1 MPAFEPPTSAN
12 GEWHVD
18 EPALEAITLGAA
30 ILGTGGG
37 GSPYIGW
44 LRTRQQLRAGRQINV
59 VRLEDLDDG
68 DLIIPT
74 SSIGAPTVSNEKIE
88 RGDECLRAV
97 EVIEDYLG
105 REAVAVVTDE
115 IGGSNALEPMIVAA
129 LKDIAVVDAD
139 AMGRAFPELQMSTF
153 FIYGLQPYPTALADE
168 KNNHV
173 LFKEATSPVWL
184 ERAARAVT
192 IQMGC
197 HAGMAGPPMT
207 VAQAKKLAIPGT
219 VRQAWRLGQTVLEA
233 RTTKRNPISE
243 VIGLE
248 GGSLLL
254 RGKIVDVNRRT
265 TQGFARG
272 TMTLE
277 GFDQFE
283 GKSYS
288 IEFQNENL
296 ICRAAEQILATV
308 PDLIC
313 VLDSETATPVTTEEL
328 RYGFRVSVIGLPAP
342 PQLTTPEALEVVGPR
357 AFNLD
362 ADYRPLAFS
371 QSPA

>member
-1 MPAFEPPTSAN
+1 MPASDPPAAAN
-12 GEWHVD
+12 GEWHID
-18 EPALEAITLGAA
+18 EAALEAISLGAA

-44 LRTRQQLRAGRQINV
+44 LRTRQQLRAGKCIKV
-59 VRLEDLDDG
+59 VRLEDLHDG
-68 DLIIPT
+68 DLIIAT
-74 SSIGAPTVSNEKIE
+74 SSIGAPTVSNEKIG

-105 REAVAVVTDE
+105 RPAAALVTDE

-129 LKDIAVVDAD
+129 LKDIPVIDAD
-139 AMGRAFPELQMSTF
+139 GMGRAFPEVQMTTF
-153 FIYGLQPYPTALADE
+153 YIYGLDPYPTALTDE
-168 KNNHV
+168 KGNCV
-173 LFKEATSPVWL
+173 LFKHATSPIWL

-207 VAQAKKLAIPGT
+207 VRQAKKIAIPGT

-233 RTTKRNPISE
+233 RMTKRDPIFA
-243 VIGLE
+243 VINRE
-248 GGSLLL
+248 GGSLLM
-254 RGKIVDVNRRT
+254 RGKIVDVDRRA

-272 TMTLE
+272 TISLE
-277 GFDQFE
+277 GFDEFE
-283 GKSYS
+283 GKSYA

-296 ICRAAEQILATV
+296 ICRAGEQVLATV

-313 VLDSETATPVTTEEL
+313 VLDSESGTPVTTEEL
-328 RYGFRVSVIGLPAP
+328 RYGFRVSVVGLPAP
-342 PQLTTPEALEVVGPR
+342 SQLTTPEALDVVGPR

-362 ADYRPLAFS
+362 VDYRPLDS
-371 QSPA
+371 DS

>member
-1 MPAFEPPTSAN
+1 MPASDPSFASN
-12 GEWHVD
+12 GEWHID
-18 EPALEAITLGAA
+18 EPALEAISLGAA

-44 LRTRQQLRAGRQINV
+44 LRTRQQLRADRGIRV
-59 VRLEDLDDG
+59 VRLEDLDDD

-97 EVIEDYLG
+97 EVLEDYLG
-105 REAVAVVTDE
+105 RRAVAVVTDE

-129 LKDIAVVDAD
+129 LKGIPVLDAD
-139 AMGRAFPELQMSTF
+139 GMGRAFPEVQMTTF
-153 FIYGLQPYPTALADE
+153 FIYGLDPYPTALADE
-168 KNNHV
+168 KGNRV
-173 LFKEATSPVWL
+173 LFRDATSPVWL

-197 HAGMAGPPMT
+197 SAGMAGPPMT
-207 VAQAKKLAIPGT
+207 VKQAKKVAIPGT
-219 VRQAWRLGQTVLEA
+219 VRQAWRLGRTVMEARATKRDPISAVLEREA
-233 RTTKRNPISE
+233 GKM
-243 VIGLE
+243 LM
-248 GGSLLL
+248 
-254 RGKIVDVNRRT
+254 RGKITDVDRRT

-272 TMTLE
+272 TLTLE
-277 GFDQFE
+277 GFDEFE
-283 GKSYS
+283 GKAYA

-296 ICRAAEQILATV
+296 ICRAGEQVLATV

-313 VLDSETATPVTTEEL
+313 ILDSESGTPVTTEEL

-342 PQLTTPEALEVVGPR
+342 PQLTTPEALDVVGPR
-357 AFNLD
+357 AFGFD
-362 ADYRPLAFS
+362 VDYRPL
-371 QSPA
+371 